1 MTERRR
7 IAERV
12 VQKYTPKHFFKNIQ
26 GDPSASL
33 VSQKLCFFPIR
44 TPNAT
49 KQAEQQARCQRGF
62 DLGVGKRID
71 VCGRGVGQDEG
82 KVRTKHTIHRIHEI
96 QSRTIRASAR
106 AKQSDNNRVGY
117 RGFCLAKLPSRH
129 NKTLPPD
136 SYQLA

>member
-1 MTERRR
+1 ME
-7 IAERV
+7 
-12 VQKYTPKHFFKNIQ
+12 F
-26 GDPSASL
+26 SL

-117 RGFCLAKLPSRH
+117 RGLFG
-129 NKTLPPD
+129 KTAIA
-136 SYQLA
+136 S